1 MKVILNA
8 EKVENEFYPK
18 QNSKKR
24 GNLLKINENREY
36 IVKEIAT
43 DSYGTF
49 FKLAGIQKPFDT
61 KWFYVSEVSP
71 NESVYAKA
79 DVYAAAEYGIT
90 GDSIVEEGTL
100 NVVSEVGFRHECK
113 VTMAFYSDTLGEWL
127 FELEGHRFPVLQ
139 KYMEVIRMNK

>member
-49 FKLAGIQKPFDT
+49 LNWQESKNLLIRNGSMYQKLVQM
-61 KWFYVSEVSP
+61 
-71 NESVYAKA
+71 
-79 DVYAAAEYGIT
+79 
-90 GDSIVEEGTL
+90 
-100 NVVSEVGFRHECK
+100 K
-113 VTMAFYSDTLGEWL
+113 VCMPKQMYMLLQSMA
-127 FELEGHRFPVLQ
+127 
-139 KYMEVIRMNK
+139 